1 MRAFTRALQEI
12 SVASR
17 MLVHQSVS
25 GTDRQS
31 QRLQGAQPRRLG
43 RRPQGQDAQ
52 TPDGAFFPEDV
63 IERYCRVDRA
73 LVAATAEM
81 YVLGI
86 SSRKIEEVAGAL
98 DVSSISKWQV
108 SRLDERLDVE
118 AGDVSPPEI
127 RRREVRLPVAPPT

>member
-1 MRAFTRALQEI
+1 M
-12 SVASR
+12 
-17 MLVHQSVS
+17 
-25 GTDRQS
+25 
-31 QRLQGAQPRRLG
+31 
-43 RRPQGQDAQ
+43 
-52 TPDGAFFPEDV
+52 
-63 IERYCRVDRA
+63 
-73 LVAATAEM
+73 AATAEM